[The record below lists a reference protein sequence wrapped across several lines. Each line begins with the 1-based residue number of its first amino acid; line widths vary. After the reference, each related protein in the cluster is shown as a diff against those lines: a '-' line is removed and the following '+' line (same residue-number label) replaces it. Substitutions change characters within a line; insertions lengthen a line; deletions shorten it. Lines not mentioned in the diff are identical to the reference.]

1 MQRLSAPRRPQ
12 DTLIRAPGRRVAAAS
27 PAPAQLAR
35 QLHGAMS
42 PWGPKPENPIQGK
55 GLYPPQLA
63 ETAARGCAAF
73 RVLAFRVTFGGVAL
87 RSAGPP
93 SGRVVTAGPA
103 LGR

>member
-1 MQRLSAPRRPQ
+1 
-12 DTLIRAPGRRVAAAS
+12 
-27 PAPAQLAR
+27 
-35 QLHGAMS
+35 MS
-42 PWGPKPENPIQGK
+42 PWGPKPENPVQGK

-103 LGR
+103 LCRWGRMHGWTCREREDLLHLPG